1 MTMANMEPAKALSS
15 DDVLLMSNFDG
26 PFIPRHSTT
35 FLEKPDREGE
45 LQNLSDQFK
54 QLVEL
59 IVPPFKSDDCKAVF
73 IDILSNHFS

>member
-15 DDVLLMSNFDG
+15 DDVLVMPKFDG
-26 PFIPRHSTT
+26 PFIPRHSTK
-35 FLEKPDREGE
+35 FLEKPDRESE

-59 IVPPFKSDDCKAVF
+59 IVPPFKSDDGKAVF
-73 IDILSNHFS
+73 IYVLPNHFS